1 MYNTNQNELQTK
13 IYLQLTEHVL
23 VFQIYIETSRYMF
36 EFKTLVSIILSVTFI
51 NFSTILKIQYT

>member
-13 IYLQLTEHVL
+13 IYLQLTVHVL